1 MGGGIGSIP
10 AAREHA
16 AEGSLILTEWTQQPA
31 LTLPDRAQLALAFD
45 PARLQADL
53 AAVEA
58 MTWTDHFVRQNYEGQ
73 WDVLPLRHQA
83 GATHPIMQAYTP
95 PEATDFVDAA
105 ILDRTPYFRNVLTAI
120 PCPLKAVRLMRLT
133 PGSRIKEHADHDL
146 AADWGQARL
155 HIPVT
160 TNPGVT
166 FLLNRVHVAMAPGEA
181 WYLRLSDPHAVTNDG
196 ETDRVHLV
204 IDCAT
209 NDWLIEQIA
218 A

>member
-1 MGGGIGSIP
+1 M
-10 AAREHA
+10 
-16 AEGSLILTEWTQQPA
+16 QQPA
-31 LTLPDRAQLALAFD
+31 LTLPDRARLALAFD

-58 MTWTDHFVRQNYEGQ
+58 MTWTDHFVRQNYDGR

-95 PEATDFVDAA
+95 PDATRFVNAA
-105 ILDRTPYFRNVLTAI
+105 VLARTPYFRDVMAAFH
-120 PCPLKAVRLMRLT
+120 CPLKAVRLMRLT
-133 PGSRIKEHADHDL
+133 PGSRIKEHSDHDL

-155 HIPVT
+155 HIPIT
-160 TNPGVT
+160 TNPDVT
-166 FLLNRVHVAMAPGEA
+166 FFLNGIPVTMAPGEA

-196 ETDRVHLV
+196 TTDRVHLV
-204 IDCAT
+204 IDCEA
-209 NDWLIEQIA
+209 NGWLIEQIA

>member
-1 MGGGIGSIP
+1 M
-10 AAREHA
+10 
-16 AEGSLILTEWTQQPA
+16 
-31 LTLPDRAQLALAFD
+31 TLPDRARLALAFD

-95 PEATDFVDAA
+95 PDATDFVDAA
-105 ILDRTPYFRNVLTAI
+105 ILDRTPYFRSVLAAI
-120 PCPLKAVRLMRLT
+120 PCSLKAVRLMRLT
-133 PGSRIKEHADHDL
+133 PGSKIREHADHDL

-155 HIPVT
+155 HIPIT

-166 FLLNRVHVAMAPGEA
+166 FLLNRVAVAMVPGEA

-196 ETDRVHLV
+196 DTDRVHLV
-204 IDCAT
+204 IDCEA

>member
-1 MGGGIGSIP
+1 M
-10 AAREHA
+10 
-16 AEGSLILTEWTQQPA
+16 
-31 LTLPDRAQLALAFD
+31 TLPDRARLALTFD

-58 MTWTDHFVRQNYEGQ
+58 MAWTDHFVRQNYEGQ

-95 PEATDFVDAA
+95 PDTTDFVDAA
-105 ILDRTPYFRNVLTAI
+105 ILETTPYVREVMAAFR
-120 PCPLKAVRLMRLT
+120 CPLKAVRLMRLT
-133 PGSRIKEHADHDL
+133 PGSRIKEHNDHDL
-146 AADWGQARL
+146 AADWGHARL
-155 HIPVT
+155 HIPIT

-166 FLLNRVHVAMAPGEA
+166 FLLNRTAVTMRPGET

-196 ETDRVHLV
+196 DTDRVHLV
-204 IDCAT
+204 IDCAA

>member
-1 MGGGIGSIP
+1 M
-10 AAREHA
+10 
-16 AEGSLILTEWTQQPA
+16 
-31 LTLPDRAQLALAFD
+31 TLPDRARLALAFD
-45 PARLQADL
+45 PARLRADL

-83 GATHPIMQAYTP
+83 GATHPIMQAYSP
-95 PEATDFVDAA
+95 PEATHFVDAA
-105 ILDRTPYFRNVLTAI
+105 ILDRTPYFRSVLAAI
-120 PCPLKAVRLMRLT
+120 PCSLKAVRLMRLT
-133 PGSRIKEHADHDL
+133 PGSKIREHADHDL

-155 HIPVT
+155 HIPIT

-166 FLLNRVHVAMAPGEA
+166 FLLNRVAVAMVPGEA

-196 ETDRVHLV
+196 DTDRVHLV
-204 IDCAT
+204 IDCEA

>member
-1 MGGGIGSIP
+1 
-10 AAREHA
+10 
-16 AEGSLILTEWTQQPA
+16 
-31 LTLPDRAQLALAFD
+31 LTLPDRARLAMAFD

-58 MTWTDHFVRQNYEGQ
+58 TAWTDHFVRQNYEGR

-83 GATHPIMQAYTP
+83 GATHPIMQAYTAP
-95 PEATDFVDAA
+95 DATEFVDAA
-105 ILDRTPYFRNVLTAI
+105 ILNRTPYFRSVLAAI

-133 PGSRIKEHADHDL
+133 PGSRIKEHEDHDL

-155 HIPVT
+155 HVPIT

-166 FLLNRVHVAMAPGEA
+166 FLLNRVPVAMAPGEA

-196 ETDRVHLV
+196 DTDRVHLV
-204 IDCAT
+204 IDCAA

>member
-1 MGGGIGSIP
+1 M
-10 AAREHA
+10 
-16 AEGSLILTEWTQQPA
+16 QQQA
-31 LTLPDRAQLALAFD
+31 LTLPDRARLTLVFD
-45 PARLQADL
+45 PALLQADL

-95 PEATDFVDAA
+95 SDATEFVDAA
-105 ILDRTPYFRNVLTAI
+105 ILDRTPYFRSVLAAI

-133 PGSRIKEHADHDL
+133 PGSRIKEHEDHDL

-155 HIPVT
+155 HVPIT

-166 FLLNRVHVAMAPGEA
+166 FLLNRVPVAMAPGEA

-196 ETDRVHLV
+196 DTDRVHLV

>member
-1 MGGGIGSIP
+1 M
-10 AAREHA
+10 
-16 AEGSLILTEWTQQPA
+16 QQPA
-31 LTLPDRAQLALAFD
+31 LTLPDRARLALAFD

-53 AAVEA
+53 TAVEA
-58 MTWTDHFVRQNYEGQ
+58 MPWTDHFVRQNYEGQ

-83 GATHPIMQAYTP
+83 GATHPIMRAYTP
-95 PEATDFVDAA
+95 PDATKFVDAD
-105 ILDRTPYFRNVLTAI
+105 ILDRTPYFRSVLAAI

-133 PGSRIKEHADHDL
+133 PGSRIKEHNDHDL

-155 HIPVT
+155 HVPIT

-166 FLLNRVHVAMAPGEA
+166 FLLNRVPVAMAPGEA

-196 ETDRVHLV
+196 DTDRVHLV
-204 IDCAT
+204 IDCTT
-209 NDWLIEQIA
+209 NDWLIGQIA